1 MYPFSKLTLKKNQ
14 GSRTF
19 LNKDQIS
26 QLIDFSV
33 KEGSTMELAKDL
45 FLFSIYAGGLR
56 FSDVIELQYRNF
68 FAEENKIKKTINK
81 TVNRTKAEHQ
91 FKIGKVALDIIE
103 KYKKENALETDF
115 IFPVIK
121 SKELYLKNRDY
132 RFEVKE
138 KANSSVNF
146 QLGRIGKKLEL
157 PFSLSFHLSRHTFAT
172 NALNNGMRIEHVSK
186 LMGHQDIRTTQVYAK
201 ILNEEL
207 DKAVDEFIF

>member
-1 MYPFSKLTLKKNQ
+1 M
-14 GSRTF
+14 
-19 LNKDQIS
+19 
-26 QLIDFSV
+26 
-33 KEGSTMELAKDL
+33 
-45 FLFSIYAGGLR
+45 
-56 FSDVIELQYRNF
+56 
-68 FAEENKIKKTINK
+68 
-81 TVNRTKAEHQ
+81 
-91 FKIGKVALDIIE
+91 ALDIIE
-103 KYKKENALETDF
+103 KYKKENVSETDF

-132 RFEVKE
+132 RFDIKE
-138 KANSSVNF
+138 KANSSINF